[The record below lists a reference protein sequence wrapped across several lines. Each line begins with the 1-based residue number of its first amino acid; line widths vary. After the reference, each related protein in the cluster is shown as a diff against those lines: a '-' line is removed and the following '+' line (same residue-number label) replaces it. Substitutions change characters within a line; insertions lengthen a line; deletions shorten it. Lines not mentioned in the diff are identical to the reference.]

1 MTHAELDMQISKSTW
16 RSSLLL
22 ATVAGCGTSDA
33 FLPWAPMPTGGA
45 PGLEETAMITSPVMQ
60 SLPAAVGVGGVGGVS
75 VPPASAG
82 MGGAAAPSC
91 KQAPYSLAVRL
102 TIDTTWDETLALMAG
117 AGKLYS
123 WSKLTIEPSTSTV
136 REFRACGSLMPVYHG
151 TAVAGSFKSF
161 QRVPTEKYDLPTM
174 PFVAGGS
181 ATRLDTTLT
190 LLPGPLLLGL
200 SLPDPSATW
209 PATPGDPTVMP
220 VDADG
225 DGKPGLTSVMRNDE
239 MFTGSP
245 TSILQTER
253 IDAMYMGSRL
263 AFRATLDDTAC
274 ADTLQGTAELLA
286 IDTLFIG
293 CHVKD
298 RGDCRPEELAFFEEN
313 RPRPKFSSA
322 AAVLAVVIPL
332 EATCAQALE
341 VLEVP
346 GP

>member
-1 MTHAELDMQISKSTW
+1 VTHPEVDMTWRASTW
-16 RSSLLL
+16 LL
-22 ATVAGCGTSDA
+22 ATVASCGTSDA
-33 FLPWAPMPTGGA
+33 FLPWAPVPTGGE
-45 PGLEETAMITSPVMQ
+45 PRLEESATITSP
-60 SLPAAVGVGGVGGVS
+60 AAAAGVGGFN

-82 MGGAAAPSC
+82 MGGAAGSAPTPSAAPSC
-91 KQAPYSLAVRL
+91 KQTAYSLAVRL

-161 QRVPTEKYDLPTM
+161 QRVPTEKYDLPSM
-174 PFVAGGS
+174 PFVTGGS

-190 LLPGPLLLGL
+190 VSPGPLLLGL
-200 SLPDPSATW
+200 TLPDPSGPW
-209 PATPGDPTVMP
+209 PASPNDPSALP
-220 VDADG
+220 VDADA
-225 DGKPGLTSVMRNDE
+225 DGEPGLTSWMRNDD

-253 IDAMYMGSRL
+253 IDAMYMASRL
-263 AFRATLDDTAC
+263 AFRATLDDAAC
-274 ADTLQGTAELLA
+274 ADTLQGTAELMA
-286 IDTLFIG
+286 IDTLFMG

-313 RPRPKFSSA
+313 RPRPKFSA
-322 AAVLAVVIPL
+322 AAVVHAVVIPI
-332 EATCAQALE
+332 EATCAQALQA
-341 VLEVP
+341 LEIP